1 VRGSQWRGEHLL
13 TLNAEEAAAL
23 ADACALLLVA
33 SEAVPG
39 CRLQA
44 GMQRVLADVF
54 EALAQPAE
62 FPGEGG

>member
-1 VRGSQWRGEHLL
+1 MRACQWRGQHLL
-13 TLNAEEAAAL
+13 VLNAEEAATL

-39 CRLQA
+39 CRLLP
-44 GMQRVLADVF
+44 GMQEVLAQVF

-62 FPGEGG
+62 FSGEGG

>member
-1 VRGSQWRGEHLL
+1 MRSSQWRGEHLL
-13 TLNAEEAAAL
+13 ALNAEEAAAL

-44 GMQRVLADVF
+44 GMQGVLAQVF